1 MTGKE
6 LIIYILQNDLL
17 DTPVF
22 RGERFLDFMTAKE
35 AAVKFNVG
43 ESTVLCWVKLNMLP
57 SIQIGG
63 KIFIPKDATTS
74 ECLTESELKKGLLTY
89 GK

>member
-22 RGERFLDFMTAKE
+22 RGERFLDFMTEQE
-35 AAVKFNVG
+35 AAMNLHVG
-43 ESTVLCWVKLNMLP
+43 ESTVRCWVKLNMLP
-57 SIQIGG
+57 SIQIGE
-63 KIFIPKDATTS
+63 KIFIPKDATAS
-74 ECLTESELKKGLLTY
+74 KCLTESELKKGLLTY

>member
-17 DTPVF
+17 DEPVF
-22 RGERFLDFMTAKE
+22 CGERFLDFMTVQE
-35 AAVKFNVG
+35 AAVKFDVG
-43 ESTVLCWVKLNMLP
+43 EATVRNWVKLNMLP

-63 KIFIPKDATTS
+63 KIFIPKNPQPNQN
-74 ECLTESELKKGLLTY
+74 
-89 GK
+89 

>member
-17 DTPVF
+17 DELVF
-22 RGERFLDFMTAKE
+22 CGERFLDFMTVQE
-35 AAVKFNVG
+35 AAVKFDVG
-43 ESTVLCWVKLNMLP
+43 EATVRNWVKLNTLP

-63 KIFIPKDATTS
+63 KIFIPKNPQPNQN
-74 ECLTESELKKGLLTY
+74 
-89 GK
+89 

>member
-6 LIIYILQNDLL
+6 LIIYILQNELL

-22 RGERFLDFMTAKE
+22 LAERFLDFMTAQE
-35 AAVKFNVG
+35 AAVKFDVG
-43 ESTVLCWVKLNMLP
+43 ESTVRCCVQLNMLP

-63 KIFIPKDATTS
+63 KIFIPKDATAS
-74 ECLTESELKKGLLTY
+74 KCLTESELKKGLLTY

>member
-22 RGERFLDFMTAKE
+22 RDERFLDFMTVQE
-35 AAVKFNVG
+35 AAVKLDVG
-43 ESTVLCWVKLNMLP
+43 ESTVRCWVKLNMLP
-57 SIQIGG
+57 SIQIGE
-63 KIFIPKDATTS
+63 KIFIPKNPQPNQN
-74 ECLTESELKKGLLTY
+74 
-89 GK
+89 